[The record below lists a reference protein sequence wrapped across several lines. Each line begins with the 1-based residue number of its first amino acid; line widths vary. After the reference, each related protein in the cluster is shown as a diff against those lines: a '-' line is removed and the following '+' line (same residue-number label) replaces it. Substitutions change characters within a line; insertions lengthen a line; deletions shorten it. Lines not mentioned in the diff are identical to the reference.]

1 MTMNRQYSALDER
14 GFINLLQLLG
24 FSNKV
29 NADYLFARY
38 LEVLEV
44 YDMIADQ
51 YPAYALQNLDNVRLV
66 LYMVNDYFYRLEGV
80 ENKEETANN
89 EAFIALLVNSVVDKY
104 AAEVHFKY
112 DPKRLMT
119 QFYPPISTMNVFT
132 NFILKKL
139 ELFKKQEPSKTLL
152 IDMLNKSFSLV
163 KAITTL
169 LISGFETEAFTTW
182 RTMHELEATLIILTK
197 YGPEVINGYLEHMH
211 YADAF
216 NKILPE
222 EECDRLFVSIKEEMR
237 KLGLKSK
244 DTKRFIE
251 YGWLRYVPDLDKNE
265 LKLNFRDGMETIA
278 GLKEYNKMYQMAS
291 EVNHS
296 SPLLI
301 YSRRDY
307 FAIITILNLYDSF
320 FRLEGVFRIAY
331 FSLLSEQE
339 KQHYDQVRSLYYF
352 EMKRIQKKEVEKYNK
367 YRKKATS

>member
-1 MTMNRQYSALDER
+1 MQRQYSALD
-14 GFINLLQLLG
+14 QQG
-24 FSNKV
+24 FSNLLTMLGFGQNI
-29 NADYLFARY
+29 NAEYLYERY

-51 YPAYALQNLDNVRLV
+51 YPSYALQNLDNVRLI
-66 LYMVNDYFYRLEGV
+66 LYLVNDYFYRLDGL
-80 ENKEETANN
+80 ENPDETSHND
-89 EAFIALLVNSVVDKY
+89 AFIALLVNSVVDKY
-104 AAEVHFKY
+104 AADVHFKY
-112 DPKRLMT
+112 DPKRMVT
-119 QFYPPISTMNVFT
+119 QFYPPISTINVFT

-139 ELFKKQEPSKTLL
+139 ELFKKQEPSKTLV

-169 LISGFETEAFTTW
+169 LVNGFETEAFTTW

-197 YGPEVINGYLEHMH
+197 YGPDVINGYLEHMH

-216 NKILPE
+216 NKILPTDQGDE
-222 EECDRLFVSIKEEMR
+222 TFASIKEEMR

-251 YGWLRYVPDLDKNE
+251 YGWLRYVPDIDKSN
-265 LKLNFRDGMETIA
+265 LKLNFRDGMEPIA
-278 GLKEYNKMYQMAS
+278 GLQEYNKMYQMAS

-301 YSRRDY
+301 YSRREY
-307 FAIITILNLYDSF
+307 FAMITILNLYDSF
-320 FRLEGVFRIAY
+320 FRLENVFRLAY

-339 KQHYDQVRSLYYF
+339 KKHYDQVRSLYYL
-352 EMKRIQKKEVEKYNK
+352 EMKKIQQKEVVRYNRN
-367 YRKKATS
+367 RKKAA

>member
-1 MTMNRQYSALDER
+1 MERQYKPLDR
-14 GFINLLQLLG
+14 QQFSHLLSVIGFAEKLDH
-24 FSNKV
+24 
-29 NADYLFARY
+29 DYFFARY

-51 YPAYALQNLDNVRLV
+51 YPSYALQNLDNVRLM
-66 LYMVNDYFYRLEGV
+66 LYMINDYFYRIDGV
-80 ENKEETANN
+80 AQVEETINN

-104 AAEVHFKY
+104 AADVHFKY
-112 DPKRLMT
+112 DPKRLMS

-139 ELFKKQEPSKTLL
+139 ELFKKQEPSKTLV
-152 IDMLNKSFSLV
+152 IDMLNKAFGLV

-169 LISGFETEAFTTW
+169 LVNGFETEAFTTW
-182 RTMHELEATLIILTK
+182 RTMHELEATLIVLTK
-197 YGPEVINGYLEHMH
+197 YGQNVINGYLEHMH

-216 NKILPE
+216 NKVLPP
-222 EECDRLFVSIKEEMR
+222 EECDRVFVDIKSEM
-237 KLGLKSK
+237 KAMALKSK

-251 YGWLRYVPDLDKNE
+251 YGWLRYVPDIDKIS

-278 GLKEYNKMYQMAS
+278 ELQDYNKMYQMAS

-307 FAIITILNLYDSF
+307 FALVTILNVYDSF
-320 FRLEGVFRIAY
+320 FRLEKVFRIAY
-331 FSLLSEQE
+331 FSLLSDQE
-339 KQHYDQVRSLYYF
+339 KHHYDQVRSLYYY
-352 EMKRIQKKEVEKYNK
+352 EMKRIQQKEVARYKK
-367 YRKKATS
+367 MLKKAT

>member
-1 MTMNRQYSALDER
+1 MQRQYIALDPA
-14 GFINLLQLLG
+14 GFSKLLQLLG
-24 FSNKV
+24 FSQRV
-29 NADYLFARY
+29 DAEYFYARY
-38 LEVLEV
+38 LEVLEI

-51 YPAYALQNLDNVRLV
+51 YPAYALQNIDNARLI
-66 LYMVNDYFYRLEGV
+66 LYMINDYYYRVEGV
-80 ENKEETANN
+80 QNIEETSNN

-169 LISGFETEAFTTW
+169 LVSGFETEAFTTW

-197 YGPEVINGYLEHMH
+197 YGPDVINGYLEHMH

-216 NKILPE
+216 NKLLPE
-222 EECDRLFVSIKEEMR
+222 AECDRLFALLKEEMR
-237 KLGLKSK
+237 NLGLKSK

-251 YGWLRYVPDLDKNE
+251 YGWLRYVPDVDKSN
-265 LKLNFRDGMETIA
+265 LKLNFRDGMEIIA
-278 GLKEYNKMYQMAS
+278 GLQEYNKMYQMAS

-352 EMKRIQKKEVEKYNK
+352 EMKRIQKKEVEKYNNK
-367 YRKKATS
+367 KKAT